1 MKTKKG
7 DFIEIEY
14 TAIIKEGSIVF
25 DTTDEKTAKENKL
38 HDKNVNYKPIV
49 VCLGNKELVPG
60 LDDFLVDKET
70 DKEYEVEIRAKEAFG
85 EKDSKLYQLV
95 NTHKFLKQN
104 IRPFPGL
111 QVNIDNILGIVKSVS
126 GGRTMV
132 DFNHPLA
139 GKDVIYKVKI
149 NKILEDTNE
158 KIRSYLDKTIGKDA
172 KFEFESKKLII
183 ESKIPKELQKPLS
196 EALKKAISD
205 IEEVEFK
212 SVKNK

>member
-1 MKTKKG
+1 
-7 DFIEIEY
+7 
-14 TAIIKEGSIVF
+14 
-25 DTTDEKTAKENKL
+25 
-38 HDKNVNYKPIV
+38 
-49 VCLGNKELVPG
+49 
-60 LDDFLVDKET
+60 
-70 DKEYEVEIRAKEAFG
+70 
-85 EKDSKLYQLV
+85 
-95 NTHKFLKQN
+95 
-104 IRPFPGL
+104 
-111 QVNIDNILGIVKSVS
+111 
-126 GGRTMV
+126 MV

-212 SVKNK
+212 SD